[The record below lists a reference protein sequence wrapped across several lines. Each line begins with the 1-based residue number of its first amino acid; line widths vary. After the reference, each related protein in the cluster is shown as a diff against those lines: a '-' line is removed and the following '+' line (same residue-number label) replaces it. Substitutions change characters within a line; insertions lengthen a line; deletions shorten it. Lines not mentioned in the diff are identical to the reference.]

1 MSARRQRARTG
12 PASGEFVAK
21 KRLRPFIGLLRQC
34 GHRAAAAAR
43 EGVIGVVLVDRDQ
56 RIVLQRSADLG
67 LGLGWREF
75 VARRDMQQQRL
86 ADVLSFA
93 QQIVETDAV
102 VADRGIAVGAGGA
115 EKGEPPTQAIA
126 DHADLEH
133 QTHQSASD
141 NYREHDAEDHCQPAM
156 ETHGGASGL
165 LPSPYCPTDCD
176 AE

>member
-1 MSARRQRARTG
+1 MQRSMSARRRRRARTG
-12 PASGEFVAK
+12 PASGELVAK
-21 KRLRPFIGLLRQC
+21 KRLRPFVGLLRQR
-34 GHRAAAAAR
+34 GHPRAAATAR
-43 EGVIGVVLVDRDQ
+43 EGVIGVVLVDCDQ

-126 DHADLEH
+126 DYADF
-133 QTHQSASD
+133 
-141 NYREHDAEDHCQPAM
+141 
-156 ETHGGASGL
+156 GA
-165 LPSPYCPTDCD
+165 
-176 AE
+176 AA